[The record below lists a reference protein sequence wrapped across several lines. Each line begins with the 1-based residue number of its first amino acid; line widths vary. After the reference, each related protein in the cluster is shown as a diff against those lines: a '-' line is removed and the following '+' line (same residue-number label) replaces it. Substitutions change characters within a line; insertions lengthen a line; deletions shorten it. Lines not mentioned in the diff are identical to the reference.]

1 MKKFCL
7 FVILALALA
16 VSVSAQSSDQG
27 TVLKTEKGFLIV
39 SNEPGN
45 YYTVELKGKT
55 VTQDPDCPVCLM
67 VDSKPFEVVA
77 VSKRHFLKDPAQE
90 LDDMGLLIA
99 YRNWETESL
108 SNLYDSR
115 LDPLTVWLKLADG
128 SRAVVWS
135 YDKPPRFDGDKDI
148 VTRVA
153 LATVKGNHLLLMDI
167 SVDKNTDAKEPQ
179 QFLLDVMNS
188 VRTSEKPISI
198 EQVRYV
204 TR

>member
-7 FVILALALA
+7 LVTFALAFA
-16 VSVSAQSSDQG
+16 GSAAAQSDQG
-27 TVLKTEKGFLIV
+27 TVVKTANGFLVV

-67 VDSKPFEVVA
+67 VDNKPVEVVA
-77 VSKRHFLKDPAQE
+77 VSKRHFLKDPTEA

-167 SVDKNTDAKEPQ
+167 SVGKNTDVKEPQ
-179 QFLLDVMNS
+179 QFLLDAMNS
-188 VRTSEKPISI
+188 VRTSDKPISI
-198 EQVRYV
+198 EKVRYL